1 MKLTIAEKP
10 SVGKSLADV
19 LGAKSKKDGY
29 YEGNG
34 HIVSWCIGHLL
45 GLADPKDYDAKYEK
59 WRMEDLPILPE
70 TWKYKSNPKTNAQ
83 LKVLKE
89 LLKRPD
95 VATVVNACDSGREGE
110 LIFRLVF
117 DHCKCKKPIERLWIS
132 SMEESAIAEGF
143 SNLRNGKEY
152 DNLHQA
158 ALCRQQADWAV
169 GMNYSRA
176 FGCLYNILGCSIGR
190 VQTPTLVMICE
201 REARIKNFVKEPFYT
216 VEVNGMDFTAT
227 NERTKNKADAEAII
241 AKCNGKTAIIKSVE
255 KQEKSTSPPKLY
267 DLTTLQREANR
278 LYGYS
283 AKQTLEYAQNLYE
296 KKILTY
302 PRTDSRFLTE
312 DMQGGLP
319 SLAAFISSYM
329 PMLAVDAESYN
340 FSQIINNSKVTD
352 HHAIIP
358 TMEAAK
364 INLDSASGEKNISMM
379 VAARF
384 LAAISPKHK
393 YAETIVIV
401 DCEGEVFSAKGKT
414 ILDEGWKAIEDTF
427 ISTFGNKKAKTKDK
441 TDKEDNALPN
451 LTQGQEYTAT
461 AGIKEGF
468 TSPPKPFTED
478 TLLSAME
485 NATADDMPENFQP
498 SRAGIGTPATR
509 AEVIEKLLKQEYIIR
524 KDKQILPTE
533 KGLNLVKVLPD
544 NDSVKSPVLTAEWES
559 DLKRVENGEMS
570 ANDFMMAVTD
580 YVQSTISGNQTVPE
594 DKKHLITPRTGASSG
609 EILGKCPRCGNGV
622 AENKAT
628 FSCLNRDC
636 KFAIWKDSKFFTA
649 KKKKLTKDITIALI
663 NEGRIFM
670 SSLHS
675 EKTGKT
681 YNATIILNS
690 EGQGFPTYTMEYEKK

>member
-19 LGAKSKKDGY
+19 LGAKTKKDGY

-45 GLADPKDYDAKYEK
+45 GLADPKDYDTKYEK
-59 WRMEDLPILPE
+59 WRIEDLPILPE
-70 TWKYKSNPKTNAQ
+70 IWKYKSNPKTNSQ
-83 LKVLKE
+83 LKILKE

-95 VATVVNACDSGREGE
+95 VEAVVNACDSGREGE
-110 LIFRLVF
+110 LIFRLVY

-132 SMEESAIAEGF
+132 SMEESAITEGF
-143 SNLRNGKEY
+143 NNLRAGKEY

-158 ALCRQQADWAV
+158 ALCRQQADWVV

-201 REARIKNFVKEPFYT
+201 REARIKNFVKEPFYS
-216 VEVNGMDFTAT
+216 VEVSGMGFTVT
-227 NERTKNKADAEAII
+227 NERTKNKADAEAIMT
-241 AKCNGKTAIIKSVE
+241 KCNGKTAVIHSVD

-278 LYGYS
+278 LFGYS

-312 DMQGGLP
+312 DMKSGLQ
-319 SLAAFISSYM
+319 SLAASVDSYM
-329 PMLAVDAESYN
+329 PMLLPMDSTDYN
-340 FSQIINNSKVTD
+340 FPQVINNSKVTD

-364 INLDSASGEKNISMM
+364 INLDSASGEKNILMM

-384 LAAISPKHK
+384 MAAISPKHK

-401 DCEGEVFSAKGKT
+401 DCEGEIFSAKGKT
-414 ILDEGWKAIEDTF
+414 ILDEGWKAIEDIF
-427 ISTFGNKKAKTKDK
+427 ISSFGNKKVKT
-441 TDKEDNALPN
+441 TGKEEKALPS
-451 LTQGQEYTAT
+451 LTQGQEFTAI

-485 NATADDMPENFQP
+485 NATADDMPDNFQP

-533 KGLNLVKVLPD
+533 KGINLVKVLPD

-559 DLKRVENGEMS
+559 DLKRVEHGELS
-570 ANDFMMAVTD
+570 ATDFMKAVTD
-580 YVQSTISGNQTVPE
+580 YIRATISSNQTVPE
-594 DKKHLITPRTGASSG
+594 DKKHLITPRKGSSSG
-609 EILGKCPRCGNGV
+609 EILGKCPRCNNDI

-636 KFAIWKDSKFFTA
+636 KFALWKDSKFFTA
-649 KKKKLTKDITIALI
+649 KKKKLTKDIATALI

-670 SSLHS
+670 SGLYS

-690 EGQGFPTYTMEYEKK
+690 EGEGFPSYTMEYEKK